1 MNVSLRI
8 FISSVVGIAVFA
20 VLLFVPAG
28 TVNYWQGWAVLAVFS
43 AASLGPALY
52 MARIDPAALERR
64 MQAGVKAETRP
75 VQKAV
80 IAGTFIAFAA
90 ILVVPSL
97 DYRFG
102 WSHVPAW
109 LSVLGIVMVSAG
121 LGLTMLVVF
130 QNRYASANITVEEG
144 QPHDGVR
151 FTQRQTR
158 PKAIA
163 QARAH
168 QQHRRAGQRRTDRR
182 QQPRPPRH
190 RTRQHGFADPGLLVT
205 VQAHDHADHVGCR
218 RRRQELRHRGV
229 HAVGALHRKYP
240 CQ

>member
-8 FISSVVGIAVFA
+8 VISSVVGIAVFA

-43 AASLGPALY
+43 AASFGPTLY
-52 MARIDPAALERR
+52 MARIDPAALQRR
-64 MQAGVKAETRP
+64 MQAGVKAEARP

-80 IAGTFIAFAA
+80 IAGTFVAFAA
-90 ILVVPSL
+90 ILVVPAL

-109 LSVLGIVMVSAG
+109 LSVLGIVMVAAG

-144 QPHDGVR
+144 QPLVSTGLYGIVR
-151 FTQRQTR
+151 HPMYFGNVILMIGISLGLGSYW
-158 PKAIA
+158 AL
-163 QARAH
+163 
-168 QQHRRAGQRRTDRR
+168 
-182 QQPRPPRH
+182 
-190 RTRQHGFADPGLLVT
+190 LLVLAGVLLMAVRIKDEEKMLT
-205 VQAHDHADHVGCR
+205 EQLDGY
-218 RRRQELRHRGV
+218 RQYTTKVRYRLV
-229 HAVGALHRKYP
+229 PLVW
-240 CQ
+240 

>member
-8 FISSVVGIAVFA
+8 VISSVVGIAVFA

-43 AASLGPALY
+43 AASFGPTLY
-52 MARIDPAALERR
+52 MARIDPAALQRR

-80 IAGTFIAFAA
+80 IAGTFVAFAA
-90 ILVVPSL
+90 ILVVPAL
-97 DYRFG
+97 DHRFG

-109 LSVLGIVMVSAG
+109 LSVLGIVMVAAG

-144 QPHDGVR
+144 QPLVSTGLYGIVR
-151 FTQRQTR
+151 HPMYFGNVILMIGISLGLGSYW
-158 PKAIA
+158 AL
-163 QARAH
+163 
-168 QQHRRAGQRRTDRR
+168 
-182 QQPRPPRH
+182 
-190 RTRQHGFADPGLLVT
+190 LLVLAGVLLMAVRIKDEEKMLT
-205 VQAHDHADHVGCR
+205 EQLDGY
-218 RRRQELRHRGV
+218 RQYTTKVRYRLV
-229 HAVGALHRKYP
+229 PLVW
-240 CQ
+240 

>member
-8 FISSVVGIAVFA
+8 IISSVVGIAVFA

-43 AASLGPALY
+43 AASLGPTLY

-75 VQKAV
+75 VQKVV
-80 IAGTFIAFAA
+80 IAGTFIAFAT
-90 ILVVPSL
+90 ILVVPAF
-97 DYRFG
+97 DFRFG

-109 LSVLGIVMVSAG
+109 LSVLGIVMVAAG

-144 QPHDGVR
+144 QPLVSTGLYGIVR
-151 FTQRQTR
+151 HPMYFGNVILMIGISLGLGSYW
-158 PKAIA
+158 AL
-163 QARAH
+163 
-168 QQHRRAGQRRTDRR
+168 
-182 QQPRPPRH
+182 
-190 RTRQHGFADPGLLVT
+190 LLVL
-205 VQAHDHADHVGCR
+205 VGVLLMAAR
-218 RRRQELRHRGV
+218 IKDEEKMLTEQLDGYRQYTTKVRYRLV
-229 HAVGALHRKYP
+229 PLVW
-240 CQ
+240 

>member
-8 FISSVVGIAVFA
+8 FISSVVGIAVLA

-28 TVNYWQGWAVLAVFS
+28 TVNYWQGWAVLVVFS
-43 AASLGPALY
+43 AASLGPTLY

-75 VQKAV
+75 VQKVV

-90 ILVVPSL
+90 ILVVPAF
-97 DYRFG
+97 DFRFG

-109 LSVLGIVMVSAG
+109 LSVLGIVMVAAG

-144 QPHDGVR
+144 QPLVSTGLYGIVR
-151 FTQRQTR
+151 HPMYFGNVILMIGISLGLGSYW
-158 PKAIA
+158 AL
-163 QARAH
+163 
-168 QQHRRAGQRRTDRR
+168 
-182 QQPRPPRH
+182 
-190 RTRQHGFADPGLLVT
+190 LLVL
-205 VQAHDHADHVGCR
+205 VGVLLMAVR
-218 RRRQELRHRGV
+218 IKDEEKMLTEQLDGYRQYTTKVRYRLV
-229 HAVGALHRKYP
+229 PLVW
-240 CQ
+240 